1 MLLSLHHR
9 TGWQRLWQRTLAS
22 TRQVNVSH
30 YGHFETPFLWQ
41 ADKMQARGAVCD
53 PLSWDDAVVF
63 LRYGRRLFARC
74 ASPLALG
81 PSGWPRLLPRMLFGA
96 RPTASFLADLA
107 RGRLRLD
114 RLSRNGGGSTFFPWA
129 SPIPREAR
137 KSPRRHPPLCSGP

>member
-63 LRYGRRLFARC
+63 LRYGRRLFARY
-74 ASPLALG
+74 AGPLAQEL
-81 PSGWPRLLPRMLFGA
+81 RLATTSPEELFGA
-96 RPTASFLADLA
+96 RPRPLFWLIWPEDGCASIA
-107 RGRLRLD
+107 
-114 RLSRNGGGSTFFPWA
+114 
-129 SPIPREAR
+129 
-137 KSPRRHPPLCSGP
+137 